1 MADTLN
7 APLDNNLFKER
18 TYTRT
23 TINQAFN
30 DFLDLQASEQKL
42 VQRYNEALMRDGE
55 AFAKIFYDYLMT
67 SPATAKVLEDYQ
79 MKGGLI
85 EDLVKKQLQHL
96 FGFLSCKLDDA
107 SAQRMAHIGAVHHRY
122 GIEPVWIMGAYKLY
136 LDHLQN
142 RIRYS
147 ADIREDDRST
157 LESTVTKLLFR
168 DMGLMLEGYWDA
180 SQLMLTKETEKVI
193 DLRD

>member
-1 MADTLN
+1 MTETLN
-7 APLDNNLFKER
+7 ASLDNSFFKER
-18 TYTRT
+18 TYNHT

-30 DFLDLQASEQKL
+30 DFLDLQAFEQKL
-42 VQRYNEALMRDGE
+42 VRRYREILMQDGE
-55 AFAKIFYDYLMT
+55 TFAKVFYDYLMA
-67 SPATAKVLEDYQ
+67 SPVTAKVLDEYQ
-79 MKGGLI
+79 IKGGLI
-85 EDLVKKQLQHL
+85 DDLVKKQLQHL